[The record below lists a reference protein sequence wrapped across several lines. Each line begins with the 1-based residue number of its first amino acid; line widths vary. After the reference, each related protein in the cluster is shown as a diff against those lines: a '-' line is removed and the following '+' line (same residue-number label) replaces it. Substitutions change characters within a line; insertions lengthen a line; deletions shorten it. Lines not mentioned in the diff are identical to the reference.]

1 MPEEIKRRDQVAEQ
15 GIDCIGN
22 LDLERN
28 SGRLELTAGRG
39 SVKLFSLECK

>member
-1 MPEEIKRRDQVAEQ
+1 MPEKMKRRDQGVEQ
-15 GIDCIGN
+15 GIDWIGN

-28 SGRLELTAGRG
+28 CGRLELTAGRG